1 MDWNKT
7 KTIFII
13 VFSILN
19 VFLYTMYVNRYNEAK
34 MIEPIGNTDISTRLK
49 DENITV
55 KSSAVDGESVSYISG
70 KVKQFTNKELTS
82 LQNLRIQIINGGT
95 EIQAKITKLSSLPDI
110 TDELLSDFVRKQVYK
125 GSSYKLWKVNKK
137 DREAIFF
144 QISDDYMIYYN
155 QNATVKVHWNDRLE
169 ITDYEQKMF
178 DSLKSFGEKS
188 TLIKAQRAIEI
199 IFDNGYLPANS
210 TVSKTQLG
218 YSTLVP
224 LTETQVLCPT
234 WYIHIILPKDVNGE
248 RKEADYFVNAVDGTI
263 VDIEQNVKGKELE
276 KQ

>member
-1 MDWNKT
+1 
-7 KTIFII
+7 
-13 VFSILN
+13 
-19 VFLYTMYVNRYNEAK
+19 MYVNRYNEAQ
-34 MIEPIGNTDISTRLK
+34 MVEPIGSTDISTRLK

-55 KSSAVDGESVSYISG
+55 KSNPVEGESVSYISG
-70 KVKQFTNKELTS
+70 KVKQFTEKELSS
-82 LQNLRIQIINGGT
+82 LQNQHIQIHPNGT
-95 EIQAKITKLSSLPDI
+95 EIQAKMTKVSPLSAIS
-110 TDELLSDFVRKQVYK
+110 DEVLTDFVEKHVYK
-125 GSSYKLWKVNKK
+125 GSSYKLWKINKK

-144 QISDDYMIYYN
+144 QRSDEYMIYYN
-155 QNATVKVHWNDRLE
+155 QNATVKVHWNNRLE
-169 ITDYEQKMF
+169 VTDYEQKMF

-188 TLIKAQRAIEI
+188 TLIKAQRAIEE
-199 IFDNGYLPANS
+199 IFDRGYLPANS

-234 WYIHIILPKDVNGE
+234 WYIHIILPKDKTGL

-263 VDIEQNVKGKELE
+263 VDIEQNAKEKELE

>member
-19 VFLYTMYVNRYNEAK
+19 VFLYSMYVNRYNEAQ
-34 MIEPIGNTDISTRLK
+34 MIEPIGSTDISTRLK
-49 DENITV
+49 DENITI
-55 KSSAVDGESVSYISG
+55 KSSQVDGESVSYISG
-70 KVKQFTNKELTS
+70 KVKQFTEKELSS
-82 LQNLRIQIINGGT
+82 LQNQNVQIINGT
-95 EIQAKITKLSSLPDI
+95 EIQARITKLSSLPAI
-110 TDELLSDFVRKQVYK
+110 TDEVLSDFVKKQVYK
-125 GSSYKLWKVNKK
+125 GSSYKLWKINKK

-144 QISDDYMIYYN
+144 QSSDEYMIYYN

-178 DSLKSFGEKS
+178 DSLKGFGEKS
-188 TLIKAQRAIEI
+188 TLMAQRAIET

-210 TVSKTQLG
+210 TVSKVQLG

-234 WYIHIILPKDVNGE
+234 WYIHITLPKDVNGE
-248 RKEADYFVNAVDGTI
+248 RKEANYFVNAVDGTI
-263 VDIEQNVKGKELE
+263 VDIEQNAKKELE